1 MLLLSHTTHVTRTP
15 DATHDLKSCLQTGEN
30 VLGVELGNG
39 WFASAGGQPGS
50 HKTPPQLLLQAN
62 ILANGK
68 DLQVISSS
76 TQSFKVHEGPI
87 VYDSLYNGETYD
99 SRKELKGWSAPGF
112 DDTEWVAAS
121 PATTDSASAA
131 TLSSQLFE
139 PIREISELK
148 PVEITEPKPGMFVV
162 DFGQNIAGFVR
173 LTMRDTTAGQN
184 VTLRFSELK
193 MHPPYGAVD
202 GTL

>member
-1 MLLLSHTTHVTRTP
+1 M
-15 DATHDLKSCLQTGEN
+15 
-30 VLGVELGNG
+30 
-39 WFASAGGQPGS
+39 
-50 HKTPPQLLLQAN
+50 
-62 ILANGK
+62 
-68 DLQVISSS
+68 
-76 TQSFKVHEGPI
+76 
-87 VYDSLYNGETYD
+87 YDSLYNGETYD
-99 SRKELKGWSAPGF
+99 SRKEIKGWNAPGF
-112 DDTEWVAAS
+112 DDSDWLAAS
-121 PATTDSASAA
+121 AAATDSASTA

-173 LTMRDTTAGQN
+173 ITMRDTTAGQN

-202 GTL
+202 GTLYYGNLRGAKATDTYIAAGGEQETYQPTFTQHGFRFCEVQGLSGKVG